1 MLYAHALHFFCIFTM
16 FHAFRCVFYVGTL
29 CVGRFGLGWALD
41 EIFVTC
47 HMIMHYSCIRSFHF
61 LFVTFCWLVL
71 FCLSSFLFLSF
82 LDILCMAPKHKTTT
96 SRNPFH
102 FKASSFDS
110 TPFHVRFRD
119 EKARQDFSENFSKR
133 GIHSER
139 YVILLDFSDT
149 TLLIVINKRVGNLFV
164 RYPWVFPLWSY
175 RSFTP
180 ICMVLIILYLLSL
193 FLFMVLI

>member
-133 GIHSER
+133 GIHSECR
-139 YVILLDFSDT
+139 VILSDFSDT
-149 TLLIVINKRVGNLFV
+149 TLPTVIHSWGWQSLYDIPVSC
-164 RYPWVFPLWSY
+164 P
-175 RSFTP
+175 T
-180 ICMVLIILYLLSL
+180 MIIKEFYSNTSIPLYLGT
-193 FLFMVLI
+193 FIPRFIT